1 MQGVPSTRDGVGK
14 SCPDVSKPSSYV
26 GTQTFL
32 LMGMEADGEH
42 TRVPSH
48 SREPARLHGLLKPRD
63 RRWREAEGTLTGR
76 GPVGRG
82 AGDWGQAH
90 HLPHE
95 READLENHHPQ
106 GFL

>member
-14 SCPDVSKPSSYV
+14 SRPDVSKPSSYV

-48 SREPARLHGLLKPRD
+48 SPEPARLHGPVKTQGQ
-63 RRWREAEGTLTGR
+63 EMEGS
-76 GPVGRG
+76 
-82 AGDWGQAH
+82 
-90 HLPHE
+90 
-95 READLENHHPQ
+95 
-106 GFL
+106 